1 MPIGPVGND
10 RNADDSPLG
19 VKPKGRKPLARDGTL
34 WILTPC
40 LFTLRLTRQFG
51 KTLAPPITFSLH
63 LTLYHADRVMP
74 CNQRV
79 LEHTRIKLTQL
90 AATKRRTSV
99 G

>member
-40 LFTLRLTRQFG
+40 LFTQRLTRQFE
-51 KTLAPPITFSLH
+51 KALAMLIGLREVR
-63 LTLYHADRVMP
+63 LTVDA
-74 CNQRV
+74 
-79 LEHTRIKLTQL
+79 
-90 AATKRRTSV
+90 
-99 G
+99 